1 MKIIAKTGN
10 DKLATVYVAQ
20 SDAGKLL
27 EFVESVP
34 PPFKLEEK
42 WVLIISTLFGCPIK
56 CRFCDAGN
64 FYRGKPTKTELLY
77 QIDYLIKNRFGGKSV
92 PSKKFKIQFSRMGE
106 PSFNLAVL
114 ETLAEIQSR
123 YDIPGFYPSLST
135 IAPNGT
141 DKFFEELLQ
150 IKNIYYTN
158 KFQFQFSIHSTDLN
172 QRDWL
177 IPVKTW
183 SFRKMARFGEKFHK
197 GSKQKVTLNFALSDN
212 TIIDKDVLLN
222 YFNPK
227 DFLIKIT
234 PVNPTYN
241 AQKNNLDSSLSRSS
255 EKNVIIDNLKNAGY
269 EVIVSIGDLT
279 ENEIGS
285 NCGQHVMNYLENKT
299 KLKDSYTFPI
309 QKYLT

>member
-1 MKIIAKTGN
+1 MKVIAKTGT

-20 SDAGKLL
+20 SDTGKLL

-34 PPFKLEEK
+34 SPFSIEEK
-42 WVLIISTLFGCPIK
+42 WVLIISTLYGCPIK
-56 CRFCDAGN
+56 CKFCDAGN
-64 FYRGKPTKTELLY
+64 FYNGRPTKDELLF
-77 QIDYLIKNRFGGKSV
+77 QIDYLIKNRFGDISV

-106 PSFNLAVL
+106 PSFNPAVL
-114 ETLAEIQSR
+114 EALKEIPSR
-123 YDIPGFYPSLST
+123 YDAPGFYPSLST

-141 DKFFEELLQ
+141 DEFFEGLLQ
-150 IKNIYYTN
+150 MKNKYYKN

-172 QRDWL
+172 QRNWL

-183 SFRKMARFGEKFHK
+183 SFDKMARFGEKFHK
-197 GSKQKVTLNFALSDN
+197 GSNQKTTLNFALA
-212 TIIDKDVLLN
+212 DKSIVEQDVLLK
-222 YFNPK
+222 YFNPD

-241 AQKNNLDSSLSRSS
+241 AQKNNLDSSISKSS
-255 EKNVIIDNLKNAGY
+255 KQNIIIDNLKNAGY

-285 NCGQHVMNYLENKT
+285 NCGQHVMNYLDNNV
-299 KLKDSYTFPI
+299 KLKNSYTFPI
-309 QKYLT
+309 QKYLI